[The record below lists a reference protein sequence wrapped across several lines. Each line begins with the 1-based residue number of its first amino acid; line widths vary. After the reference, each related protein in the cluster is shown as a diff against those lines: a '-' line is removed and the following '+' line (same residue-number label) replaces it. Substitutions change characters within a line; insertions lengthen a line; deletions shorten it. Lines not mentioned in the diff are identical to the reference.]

1 MLTWRYLSRLT
12 KPWQQ
17 GSWQQVDVRND
28 SFPAVSLSSQC
39 LAQCGMEPCSRDT
52 SPPSTQ
58 CGDGGSGGQLLAG
71 PLLDYTESL
80 QRVTCT
86 VIMGHQAGHFTASYI
101 HPAHQHPAS
110 RRCYILCQ
118 SVRLL
123 VKILCIS
130 VTLTFYLKSTA
141 LFLPILRRTE
151 TTSKVCKSN
160 TNMMLQPG

>member
-1 MLTWRYLSRLT
+1 MRVSL
-12 KPWQQ
+12 
-17 GSWQQVDVRND
+17 
-28 SFPAVSLSSQC
+28 AVSPSSQC
-39 LAQCGMEPCSRDT
+39 LAQWCMEPCSHDT

-86 VIMGHQAGHFTASYI
+86 VIMGHQAGPLY
-101 HPAHQHPAS
+101 
-110 RRCYILCQ
+110 
-118 SVRLL
+118 RLL
-123 VKILCIS
+123 HPSSISIKTFLHSLSVSQITGENFVHLCNFNLLSEEHCS
-130 VTLTFYLKSTA
+130 VSSHTETYCS
-141 LFLPILRRTE
+141 TE